1 MSTTETRRAL
11 GAAKADAEAFRELF
25 SGCFDRWEVA
35 GSVRRGRPE
44 VGDIEHVVISR
55 FGPVM
60 GEGQLIV
67 RPGHLLWERMDRL
80 VAEGVLRKAVYPDGS
95 TRWGDKYRGVVYP
108 SGEGG
113 FRHEVFRAEIDNWG
127 PILAIRTGPAELSRR
142 LVTQLARSGR
152 LKQEDGFVR
161 YVGGDRIAVKTE
173 EAYFAL
179 CQELWTDPEM
189 RG

>member
-1 MSTTETRRAL
+1 MSQGQTRRPLEEARR
-11 GAAKADAEAFRELF
+11 DAEAFRDLF
-25 SGCFDRWEVA
+25 ASCWDRWEVA

-80 VAEGVLRKAVYPDGS
+80 VAEGALHKAIYPDGS
-95 TRWGDKYRGVVYP
+95 TRWGDKYRGVVYR
-108 SGEGG
+108 E
-113 FRHEVFRAEIDNWG
+113 FRHEVFRAEVDNWG
-127 PILAIRTGPAELSRR
+127 PILAIRTGPADLSRR

-161 YVGGDRIAVKTE
+161 YVGGERIAVKTE
-173 EAYFAL
+173 EAFFTL
-179 CQELWTDPEM
+179 CQEPWVAPGV
-189 RG
+189 RA